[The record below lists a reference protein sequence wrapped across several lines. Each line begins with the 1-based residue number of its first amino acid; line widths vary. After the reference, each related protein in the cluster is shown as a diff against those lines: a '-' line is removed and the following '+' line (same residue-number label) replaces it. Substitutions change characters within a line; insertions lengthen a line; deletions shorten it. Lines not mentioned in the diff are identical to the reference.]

1 MSWLLA
7 WQPYFTPRMRMIGR
21 AHQTNSRVQRV
32 PVENG
37 TLAQFV
43 VTNDQSETFEVEL
56 APGGT
61 GNRVAVGCTC
71 DECQDAGM
79 CEHIYAGLVELAEFP
94 EGRDQDMK
102 RIEGIR
108 PASPKARKRERSN
121 INIITRTEPAWATK
135 LSHLRVVSLAGDHAS
150 HSHLPVQRQV
160 CYILQPEASFR
171 HNSAV
176 IELRFRQPTREGWS
190 APRQF
195 KISEETIHT
204 LTEPED
210 KQLCSLLMGGS
221 HPVED
226 DWSSRTSSRAIARS
240 QCVFVLPQ
248 GGRQLLLARMIR
260 TGRCLMALN
269 NELHPLT
276 WDADDPDVMQSSSP
290 RPPWALWLVGDQ
302 TEDGQRI
309 AFELELRRQ
318 GHAMT
323 ADKPDLIL
331 SGHDGLVVY
340 DNLVAPFY
348 DHGASQWINQYRDEL
363 ARHESIEPLEVP
375 MEDLPRFLDRLY
387 KLPQIP
393 EVDLPDDVGWTEQ
406 RIRPEQNVEIFS
418 PTATTE
424 NTKQLKGTLT
434 ARPWFAYGNA
444 RVNPSQPGR
453 FVTDS
458 PAPPPPPPV
467 EDDIEE
473 SADTQMMPLVD
484 INAQEAQSAQ
494 DQQTDQDALVEQD
507 AVTDANANEVEA
519 DNDANGNDDSG
530 ETLTSQNL
538 VRRDIQFEHDCLAW
552 LLALGM
558 KQNPSNPGELL
569 SFSAKSLPHVVSE
582 LLAHGWGVTADQR
595 VVRQSGPARLS
606 VSSGID
612 WFELRGTVKFETEN
626 GTEEITLPQLLA
638 AARTGRTMIQLSDG
652 SHGLLPEE
660 WLNEHGL
667 LTTIGELQEDHLR
680 FKSNQ
685 AAILDGLLRKQELV
699 SVDENFAQARQK
711 LREFEGI
718 KPLVPTK
725 NFSGTLRP
733 YQAEALGWFDF
744 LRQFGMGGILADD
757 MGLGKTVQVLALLA
771 SRVWMRK
778 NDPEANSST
787 RLPVLI
793 IAPRSVVFNWIDEA
807 ERFTPE
813 LRVQAYAGNEREK
826 LRESFKEY
834 DLIVT
839 SFGLMR
845 RDIAELRNY
854 PFDYVVLD
862 EAQAIK
868 NPSSQS
874 AKAARLLNTHH
885 RLALTGTPVENH
897 LGDLWSIFEFL
908 NPGFLGSSMRFGQLV
923 RGDIGPKATRPSM
936 NNRAVEQPKT
946 NVANQIADALRPFIL
961 RRTKKQVLKDLPD
974 KTEQTIVCEME
985 PQQRKLYDEL
995 RLHYRN
1001 SLLGTKGA
1009 PANALPVEAGDPAD
1023 VASVAAVTSGGGSA
1037 MMVLEALLRL
1047 RQAACHPGLI
1057 DHNRRGEPSAK
1068 LEALIEMVLE
1078 LAEEG
1083 HKALIFS
1090 QFVEMLSIVRSRLEE
1105 HGIVYEYLDG
1115 QTRDRKRRVQ
1125 RFQDDPD
1132 CPVFLISLKAG
1143 GLGLNL
1149 TAAEYVFI
1157 LDPWWNPA
1165 VEQQAIDRTHRIGQ
1179 TRHVFAYR
1187 MICQDTVEQR
1197 IAELQD
1203 RKRQLADA
1211 IVGGDQSPLRN
1222 LSREDL
1228 ERLLS

>member
-7 WQPYFTPRMRMIGR
+7 WQPYFSPKMRMTGR
-21 AHQTNSRVQRV
+21 AHQTNNRVQRV

-43 VTNDQSETFEVEL
+43 ITDEQSETFEVEL
-56 APGGT
+56 APGGS

-71 DECQDAGM
+71 DECQEAGM
-79 CEHIYAGLVELAEFP
+79 CEHIYGALVELAEYP
-94 EGRDQDMK
+94 EGRDDDHA
-102 RIEGIR
+102 RIENIR
-108 PASPKARKRERSN
+108 PSSPKARKRERSK
-121 INIITRTEPAWATK
+121 INIITRTEPVWATR
-135 LSHLRVVSLAGDHAS
+135 LSHLRVGSLAGNAANL
-150 HSHLPVQRQV
+150 SHLPVQRQV
-160 CYILQPEASFR
+160 CYILQPEVSFR

-176 IELRFRQPTREGWS
+176 VELRFRQPTRDGWS
-190 APRQF
+190 APKQF
-195 KISEETIHT
+195 KISEQIIHT

-226 DWSSRTSSRAIARS
+226 DWSSRSTSRAIARS
-240 QCVFVLPQ
+240 QCIFVLPQ
-248 GGRQLLLARMIR
+248 GGRQLLMARMIQ
-260 TGRCLMALN
+260 TGRCFMAVDSN
-269 NELHPLT
+269 NLEPLT
-276 WDADDPDVMQSSSP
+276 WDSDDPDVMQTSTT
-290 RPPWALWLVGDQ
+290 RPPWALWLVGNLS
-302 TEDGQRI
+302 EDEQKVG
-309 AFELELRRQ
+309 FELELRRQ
-318 GHAMT
+318 GHSMP
-323 ADKPDLIL
+323 ADKPALIL
-331 SGHDGLVVY
+331 SGHDGIVVY
-340 DNLVAPFY
+340 DNKVAPFF

-363 ARHESIEPLEVP
+363 GRHESVEQLEVP
-375 MEDLPRFLDRLY
+375 MDDLPRFLDRLY

-406 RIRPEQNVEIFS
+406 RIRPEQNIEIFS
-418 PTATTE
+418 PAATTE

-458 PAPPPPPPV
+458 PAPPPPAPEPDDSETDESSV
-467 EDDIEE
+467 ETTDEQVNIENVDQTDVTL
-473 SADTQMMPLVD
+473 ADTQATESESQDDTV
-484 INAQEAQSAQ
+484 AQEDDTVAQEIV
-494 DQQTDQDALVEQD
+494 D
-507 AVTDANANEVEA
+507 
-519 DNDANGNDDSG
+519 DNDDEAGD
-530 ETLTSQNL
+530 TLTSQNL

-552 LLALGM
+552 LLTVGM

-569 SFSAKSLPHVVSE
+569 SFPAKNLPHIVSE

-612 WFELRGTVKFETEN
+612 WFELRGTVKFETDN
-626 GTEEITLPQLLA
+626 GTEEIALPQLLA

-652 SHGLLPEE
+652 SHGLLPDE
-660 WLNEHGL
+660 WLAEHGL
-667 LTTIGELQEDHLR
+667 LTTIGELQDDHLR
-680 FKSNQ
+680 FKTNQ

-699 SVDENFAQARQK
+699 SVDENFAQARQR

-718 KPLVPTK
+718 KPITPTD
-725 NFSGTLRP
+725 NFNGQLRP
-733 YQAEALGWFDF
+733 YQSEALGWFDF

-771 SRVWMRK
+771 SRVWLRK
-778 NDPEANSST
+778 QQEQTNGVPKQ
-787 RLPVLI
+787 PVLI
-793 IAPRSVVFNWIDEA
+793 VAPRSVVFNWIDEA

-813 LRVQAYAGNEREK
+813 LKVLAYAGNEREK
-826 LRESFKEY
+826 LREQFKDH

-845 RDIAELRNY
+845 RDIAELRNC

-874 AKAARLLNTHH
+874 AKAARLLNTQH

-908 NPGFLGSSMRFGQLV
+908 NPGFLGSSLRFGQLV
-923 RGDIGPKATRPSM
+923 RGDIGSKASAKPTM
-936 NNRAVEQPKT
+936 NNRGVEKPKT

-1001 SLLGTKGA
+1001 SLLGTKSSLPSDGSEGTV
-1009 PANALPVEAGDPAD
+1009 PA
-1023 VASVAAVTSGGGSA
+1023 TGGGSA

-1047 RQAACHPGLI
+1047 RQASCHPGLI
-1057 DHNRRGEPSAK
+1057 DPNRRGEPSAK

-1105 HGIVYEYLDG
+1105 HGVVYEYLDG

-1187 MICQDTVEQR
+1187 MICQNTVEQR

>member
-7 WQPYFTPRMRMIGR
+7 WQPYFTPRMRMTGR
-21 AHQTNSRVQRV
+21 AHQTNNRVQRV

-43 VTNDQSETFEVEL
+43 ITSEDNQTFEVEL
-56 APGGT
+56 APGGS

-71 DECQDAGM
+71 DQCQDAGM
-79 CEHIYAGLVELAEFP
+79 CEHIYAGLVELAEYP
-94 EGRDQDMK
+94 QGRDDDMT
-102 RIEGIR
+102 RIENIR
-108 PASPKARKRERSN
+108 PSSPKARKRERSN
-121 INIITRTEPAWATK
+121 INIITRTEPSWATR
-135 LSHLRVVSLAGDHAS
+135 LSHLRVVSLSGDSAS
-150 HSHLPVQRQV
+150 QSHLPVQRQV

-176 IELRFRQPTREGWS
+176 IELRFRQPTRDGWS
-190 APRQF
+190 APKQF
-195 KISEETIHT
+195 KISEQTIHT

-226 DWSSRTSSRAIARS
+226 DWSSRSSNRAIARS

-248 GGRQLLLARMIR
+248 GGRQLLLARMIS
-260 TGRCLMALN
+260 TGRCLMAIG
-269 NELHPLT
+269 NELVPLS
-276 WDADDPDVMQSSSP
+276 WDADDPDVLQTSTP
-290 RPPWALWLVGDQ
+290 RPPWALWLVGNL
-302 TEDGQRI
+302 TEDGQKI
-309 AFELELRRQ
+309 GFELELRRQ
-318 GHAMT
+318 GHTMS
-323 ADKPDLIL
+323 ADKPALIL

-340 DNLVAPFY
+340 DNKVAPFY

-363 ARHESIEPLEVP
+363 ARHESIEPLEVS

-406 RIRPEQNVEIFS
+406 RIRPEQNIEIFS
-418 PTATTE
+418 PAATTE

-458 PAPPPPPPV
+458 PAPPPPPV
-467 EDDIEE
+467 EEE
-473 SADTQMMPLVD
+473 SDETPENDAVLENLPNTEQDTDTDTALTLD
-484 INAQEAQSAQ
+484 AEN
-494 DQQTDQDALVEQD
+494 QTDTAS
-507 AVTDANANEVEA
+507 TDDTN
-519 DNDANGNDDSG
+519 DNDEQQANDDASD
-530 ETLTSQNL
+530 TLTSQNL

-552 LLALGM
+552 LLTIGM

-569 SFSAKSLPHVVSE
+569 SFPAKNLPHVVSE

-612 WFELRGTVKFETEN
+612 WFELRGSVKFETEN

-660 WLNEHGL
+660 WLAEHGL
-667 LTTIGELQEDHLR
+667 LTTIGELQDDHLR

-699 SVDENFAQARQK
+699 SVDENFAQARKK

-718 KPLVPTK
+718 KPLTPTD
-725 NFSGTLRP
+725 NFNGELRP

-771 SRVWMRK
+771 SRVWQRK
-778 NDPEANSST
+778 MHAQINGTPK
-787 RLPVLI
+787 LPVLI
-793 IAPRSVVFNWIDEA
+793 VAPRSVVFNWIDEA

-813 LRVQAYAGNEREK
+813 LKVLAYAGNEREK
-826 LRESFKEY
+826 LRESFKDH

-845 RDIAELRNY
+845 RDVAELRNH

-908 NPGFLGSSMRFGQLV
+908 NPGFLGSSLRFGQLV
-923 RGDIGPKATRPSM
+923 RGEIGGKVASKPTM
-936 NNRAVEQPKT
+936 NSRGVEQPKV
-946 NVANQIADALRPFIL
+946 NVATQIADALRPFIL

-1001 SLLGTKGA
+1001 SLLGSKA
-1009 PANALPVEAGDPAD
+1009 PMPIGENGEVADPA
-1023 VASVAAVTSGGGSA
+1023 VTAVTGGGGSA

-1057 DHNRRGEPSAK
+1057 DPNRRSEPSAK

-1105 HGIVYEYLDG
+1105 HGVVYEYLDG

>member
-7 WQPYFTPRMRMIGR
+7 WQPYFTPRMRMTGR
-21 AHQTNSRVQRV
+21 AHQTNNRVQRV

-43 VTNDQSETFEVEL
+43 ITNEESLTFEVEL

-71 DECQDAGM
+71 DECQEAGM
-79 CEHIYAGLVELAEFP
+79 CEHIYAGLVELSEYP
-94 EGRDQDMK
+94 EGRDDDMK
-102 RIEGIR
+102 RIENIR
-108 PASPKARKRERSN
+108 PSSPKARKRERSN
-121 INIITRTEPAWATK
+121 INIITRTEPSWATK
-135 LSHLRVVSLAGDHAS
+135 LSHLRVVSLSGDSANQ
-150 HSHLPVQRQV
+150 SHLPVQRQV
-160 CYILQPEASFR
+160 CYILQPDPSFR

-176 IELRFRQPTREGWS
+176 IELRYRQPTRDGWS
-190 APRQF
+190 APKQF
-195 KISEETIHT
+195 KISEQIIHT

-226 DWSSRTSSRAIARS
+226 EWSSRTSSRVIARS

-248 GGRQLLLARMIR
+248 GGRQLLLARMIS
-260 TGRCLMALN
+260 TGRCLMAMG
-269 NELHPLT
+269 NELLPLT
-276 WDADDPDVMQSSSP
+276 WDADDPDVLQTSNP
-290 RPPWALWLVGDQ
+290 RPPWTLWLVGNQ
-302 TEDGQRI
+302 TEDNQKI

-318 GHAMT
+318 GHTMS
-323 ADKPDLIL
+323 ADKPALIL

-340 DNLVAPFY
+340 DNKVAPFY

-363 ARHESIEPLEVP
+363 SRHESIDPLEVS

-406 RIRPEQNVEIFS
+406 RIRPEQNIEIFS
-418 PTATTE
+418 PAATTD

-434 ARPWFAYGNA
+434 ARPWFSYGNA

-458 PAPPPPPPV
+458 PAPPPPAESDNNDTPENEKTSEALPDNEQSTNAPLTL
-467 EDDIEE
+467 ED
-473 SADTQMMPLVD
+473 
-484 INAQEAQSAQ
+484 NAQVDSSTEAQTDTST
-494 DQQTDQDALVEQD
+494 DKQTPQ
-507 AVTDANANEVEA
+507 N
-519 DNDANGNDDSG
+519 NDTESQTNDDSND
-530 ETLTSQNL
+530 TLTSQNL

-552 LLALGM
+552 LLTIGM

-569 SFSAKSLPHVVSE
+569 SFPAKSLPHIVSE
-582 LLAHGWGVTADQR
+582 LLAHNWGVTADQR
-595 VVRQSGPARLS
+595 IVRQSGPARLS

-612 WFELRGTVKFETEN
+612 WFELRGTVKFETDN
-626 GTEEITLPQLLA
+626 GTEEIALPQLLA
-638 AARTGRTMIQLSDG
+638 AARTGRNMIQLSDG
-652 SHGLLPEE
+652 SHGLLPDE
-660 WLNEHGL
+660 WLSEHGL
-667 LTTIGELQEDHLR
+667 LTTIGELQDDHLR
-680 FKSNQ
+680 FKTNQ

-699 SVDENFAQARQK
+699 SVDENFAQARKK

-718 KPLVPTK
+718 KALTPTE
-725 NFSGTLRP
+725 NFDGQLRP

-771 SRVWMRK
+771 SRVWLARQQ
-778 NDPEANSST
+778 PEANCSSK
-787 RLPVLI
+787 LPVLI
-793 IAPRSVVFNWIDEA
+793 VAPRSVVFNWIDEA
-807 ERFTPE
+807 ERFTPQ
-813 LRVQAYAGNEREK
+813 LRVLAYAGNEREK
-826 LRESFKEY
+826 LRESFKDY
-834 DLIVT
+834 NLIVT

-845 RDIAELRNY
+845 RDVMELRNH

-908 NPGFLGSSMRFGQLV
+908 NPGFLGSSLRFGQLV
-923 RGDIGPKATRPSM
+923 RGETTSKAAAKPTM
-936 NNRAVEQPKT
+936 NSRGVEQPKI
-946 NVANQIADALRPFIL
+946 NVATQIADALRPFIL

-995 RLHYRN
+995 RMHYRN
-1001 SLLGTKGA
+1001 SLLGSKGA
-1009 PANALPVEAGDPAD
+1009 APVMENGEMPDTSSVPA
-1023 VASVAAVTSGGGSA
+1023 SGGGSA

-1047 RQAACHPGLI
+1047 RQASCHPGLI
-1057 DHNRRGEPSAK
+1057 DPNRRSEPSAK

>member
-7 WQPYFTPRMRMIGR
+7 WQPYFSPKMRMTGR
-21 AHQTNSRVQRV
+21 AHQTNNRVQRV

-43 VTNDQSETFEVEL
+43 ITDDQNETFEVEL
-56 APGGT
+56 APGGS

-71 DECQDAGM
+71 DQCEEAGM
-79 CEHIYAGLVELAEFP
+79 CEHIYGALVELSEYP
-94 EGRDQDMK
+94 EGRDDDHT
-102 RIEGIR
+102 RVENIR
-108 PASPKARKRERSN
+108 PSSPKARKRERSK
-121 INIITRTEPAWATK
+121 INVITRTEPVWATR
-135 LSHLRVVSLAGDHAS
+135 LSHLRVGSLSGDAS
-150 HSHLPVQRQV
+150 QSHLPVQRQV

-176 IELRFRQPTREGWS
+176 IELRFRQPTRDGWS
-190 APRQF
+190 APKQF
-195 KISEETIHT
+195 KISEQIIHT

-226 DWSSRTSSRAIARS
+226 DWSSRSSSRAISRS

-260 TGRCLMALN
+260 TGRCLLAAEGN
-269 NELHPLT
+269 NLLPLS
-276 WDADDPDVMQSSSP
+276 WDADDPDVMQTSSP
-290 RPPWALWLVGDQ
+290 RPPWALWLVGNLS
-302 TEDGQRI
+302 EDEQKVG
-309 AFELELRRQ
+309 FELELRRQ
-318 GHAMT
+318 GHTMP

-331 SGHDGLVVY
+331 SGHDGIVVY
-340 DNLVAPFY
+340 DNMVAPFY

-363 ARHESIEPLEVP
+363 GRHESVEKLEVP
-375 MEDLPRFLDRLY
+375 MDDLSRFLDRLY

-406 RIRPEQNVEIFS
+406 RIRPEQNIEIFS
-418 PTATTE
+418 PAATTE
-424 NTKQLKGTLT
+424 NSKQLKGTLT

-458 PAPPPPPPV
+458 PAPPPPA
-467 EDDIEE
+467 EE
-473 SADTQMMPLVD
+473 SDEEQSSEEQNAEQNTVDESNNNDASTENQTVDAATDETSTDTQQD
-484 INAQEAQSAQ
+484 EQSQDNAPES
-494 DQQTDQDALVEQD
+494 DNTDD
-507 AVTDANANEVEA
+507 DAN
-519 DNDANGNDDSG
+519 D
-530 ETLTSQNL
+530 TLTTQNL
-538 VRRDIQFEHDCLAW
+538 VRRDIRFEHDCLAW
-552 LLALGM
+552 LLTIGM

-569 SFSAKSLPHVVSE
+569 SFPAKSLPNIVSE

-612 WFELRGTVKFETEN
+612 WFELRGSVKFETEN
-626 GTEEITLPQLLA
+626 GTEEIALPQLLA

-652 SHGLLPEE
+652 SHGLLPDE

-667 LTTIGELQEDHLR
+667 LTTIGELQDDHLR

-699 SVDENFAQARQK
+699 SVDEAFAQARQK
-711 LREFEGI
+711 LREFDGI
-718 KPLVPTK
+718 KPLETTE
-725 NFSGTLRP
+725 NFHGELRP

-771 SRVWMRK
+771 SRVWLRK
-778 NDPEANSST
+778 QQEQASGIPKQ
-787 RLPVLI
+787 PVLI
-793 IAPRSVVFNWIDEA
+793 VAPRSVVFNWIDEA

-813 LRVQAYAGNEREK
+813 LRVLAYAGNEREK
-826 LRESFKEY
+826 LREQFKDH

-845 RDIAELRNY
+845 RDITELRNC

-874 AKAARLLNTHH
+874 AKAARLLNTQH

-908 NPGFLGSSMRFGQLV
+908 NPGFLGSSLRFGQLV
-923 RGDIGPKATRPSM
+923 RGDTGSKSAAKPTMS
-936 NNRAVEQPKT
+936 NRGVEKPKT

-1001 SLLGTKGA
+1001 SLLGSKSGLPTDGSEGST
-1009 PANALPVEAGDPAD
+1009 PA
-1023 VASVAAVTSGGGSA
+1023 SGGGSA

-1047 RQAACHPGLI
+1047 RQASCHPGLI
-1057 DHNRRGEPSAK
+1057 DPNRRGEPSAK

-1187 MICQDTVEQR
+1187 MICQNTVEQR

>member
-1 MSWLLA
+1 
-7 WQPYFTPRMRMIGR
+7 MRMTGR
-21 AHQTNSRVQRV
+21 AHQTNERVQRV

-43 VTNDQSETFEVEL
+43 ITNEEAQTFEVEL
-56 APGGT
+56 APGGS

-71 DECQDAGM
+71 DQCQEAGM
-79 CEHIYAGLVELAEFP
+79 CEHIYAGLVELSEHP
-94 EGRDQDMK
+94 EGRDNDMK
-102 RIEGIR
+102 RVENIR

-121 INIITRTEPAWATK
+121 ISVITRIEPSWATR
-135 LSHLRVVSLAGDHAS
+135 LSHLRVTSISGDGATQ
-150 HSHLPVQRQV
+150 SHLPVQRQV
-160 CYILQPEASFR
+160 CYILDPEASFR

-176 IELRFRQPTREGWS
+176 IELRFRQPTRDGWS
-190 APRQF
+190 SPKQF
-195 KISEETIHT
+195 KINEQIIHT

-226 DWSSRTSSRAIARS
+226 EWSSRSSSRAIARS
-240 QCVFVLPQ
+240 QSVFVLPQ
-248 GGRQLLLARMIR
+248 GGRQLLLARMIS
-260 TGRCLMALN
+260 TGRCLMSQGS
-269 NELHPLT
+269 ELLPLS
-276 WDADDPDVMQSSSP
+276 WDADDPDVLQTSAP
-290 RPPWALWLVGDQ
+290 RPPWSLWLIGDVSEDEQKVG
-302 TEDGQRI
+302 
-309 AFELELRRQ
+309 FELELRRQ
-318 GHAMT
+318 GHTMP
-323 ADKPDLIL
+323 ADKPALIL

-340 DNLVAPFY
+340 DNQVAPFY
-348 DHGASQWINQYRDEL
+348 DHGASQWINHYRDEL
-363 ARHESIEPLEVP
+363 ARHETVEPLEVS

-406 RIRPEQNVEIFS
+406 RIRPEQNIEIFS
-418 PTATTE
+418 PASTTE
-424 NTKQLKGTLT
+424 NSKQLKGTLT

-458 PAPPPPPPV
+458 PAPPPPA
-467 EDDIEE
+467 EEE
-473 SADTQMMPLVD
+473 SDEKSETQTDTDQQATDQQASEQPVTEALEANKNESNSEATPETATTDDVTENADTQD
-484 INAQEAQSAQ
+484 DQDNQENAETPQTAET
-494 DQQTDQDALVEQD
+494 DGQTD
-507 AVTDANANEVEA
+507 
-519 DNDANGNDDSG
+519 DST
-530 ETLTSQNL
+530 ETLNSQNL

-552 LLALGM
+552 LLTLGM

-569 SFSAKSLPHVVSE
+569 SFSAKSLPHIVSE
-582 LLAHGWGVTADQR
+582 LLAHNWGVTADQR

-612 WFELRGTVKFETEN
+612 WFELRGTVKFETDN
-626 GTEEITLPQLLA
+626 GSEEIALPQLLA

-652 SHGLLPEE
+652 SHGLLPDD

-680 FKSNQ
+680 FKTNQ

-699 SVDENFAQARQK
+699 SVDENFAQARKK
-711 LREFEGI
+711 LREFDGI
-718 KPLVPTK
+718 KALKPTE
-725 NFSGTLRP
+725 NFDGELRP

-771 SRVWMRK
+771 SRVWQSK
-778 NDPEANSST
+778 QEAQT
-787 RLPVLI
+787 TGKPKLPVLI
-793 IAPRSVVFNWIDEA
+793 VAPRSVVFNWIDEA

-813 LRVQAYAGNEREK
+813 LRVLAYAGNEREK
-826 LRESFKEY
+826 LRESFKDY

-845 RDIAELRNY
+845 RDVTDLRNN

-923 RGDIGPKATRPSM
+923 RGDVGGKAAPKPTM
-936 NNRAVEQPKT
+936 NSRGAEQPKV
-946 NVANQIADALRPFIL
+946 NVATQIADALKPFIL
-961 RRTKKQVLKDLPD
+961 RRTKKEVLKDLPD

-985 PQQRKLYDEL
+985 PAQRKLYDEL

-1001 SLLGTKGA
+1001 SLLGSKGA
-1009 PANALPVEAGDPAD
+1009 SLPSDGSEGTVAPA
-1023 VASVAAVTSGGGSA
+1023 GGGSA

-1047 RQAACHPGLI
+1047 RQASCHPGLI
-1057 DHNRRGEPSAK
+1057 DSNRRGEPSAK

-1222 LSREDL
+1222 LSRDDL